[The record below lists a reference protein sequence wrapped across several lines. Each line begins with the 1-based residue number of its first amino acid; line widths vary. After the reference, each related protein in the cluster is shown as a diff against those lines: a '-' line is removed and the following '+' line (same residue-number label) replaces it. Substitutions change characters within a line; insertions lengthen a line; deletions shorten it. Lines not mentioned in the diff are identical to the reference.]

1 MDRTDRTDTTRRSP
15 KTIAAKVRPIT
26 TPPAQ
31 AQALSIYASA
41 LEAMQHGKFEK
52 AAQTFAKLGSDC
64 PPEVR
69 ERVRVYVAACERYLH
84 RAERTF
90 SSPEERYDYAISLIN
105 TGDYEEARDQLEAI
119 VRENNHADYAHY
131 GLAMLSSMTGQ
142 AEQCL
147 DHMSQAI
154 ALNPQCR
161 IQARSDGDFRQMTDD
176 PRFTE
181 LLYPEAI

>member
-1 MDRTDRTDTTRRSP
+1 METSRRTP
-15 KTIAAKVRPIT
+15 KTIAAKIRPLS
-26 TPPAQ
+26 PAPAQ
-31 AQALSIYASA
+31 AQALALYGSA
-41 LEAMQHGKFEK
+41 LEAMQQGKFEK

-64 PPEVR
+64 PPEIK
-69 ERVRVYVAACERYLH
+69 ERVRVYVTACERYLH
-84 RAERTF
+84 RSERTF
-90 SSPEERYDYAISLIN
+90 ASPEERYDYAISLIN

-119 VRENNHADYAHY
+119 VRNNDDADYAHY

-147 DHMSQAI
+147 DHLSHAI
-154 ALNPQCR
+154 TLNPQCR

>member
-1 MDRTDRTDTTRRSP
+1 MDRIDTTRRTP
-15 KTIAAKVRPIT
+15 RTIAAKLRPIT
-26 TPPAQ
+26 STAQ
-31 AQALSIYASA
+31 AQALAIYTSA
-41 LEAMQHGKFEK
+41 LEAMQEGKFEK
-52 AAQTFAKLGSDC
+52 AAQTFAKLDADC
-64 PPEVR
+64 PPEIR
-69 ERVRVYVAACERYLH
+69 ERVKVYVTACERYLQH
-84 RAERTF
+84 ADRTF
-90 SSPEERYDYAISLIN
+90 ASPEERYDYAISLIN

-119 VRENNHADYAHY
+119 VRVKEDADYAYY

-147 DHMSQAI
+147 EYMSQAI
-154 ALNPQCR
+154 ALNPHCR

>member
-1 MDRTDRTDTTRRSP
+1 MERIDTTRRTP

-26 TPPAQ
+26 NTAQ
-31 AQALSIYASA
+31 TQALAIYSSA
-41 LEAMQHGKFEK
+41 LEAMQQGKFEK
-52 AAQTFAKLGSDC
+52 AAQTFAQLASDC
-64 PPEVR
+64 PPEIR
-69 ERVRVYVAACERYLH
+69 ERVRVYVTACERYLH
-84 RAERTF
+84 RSERTF
-90 SSPEERYDYAISLIN
+90 ASPEERYDYAISLIN

-119 VRENNHADYAHY
+119 VRDNDNADYAHY

-147 DHMSQAI
+147 DHMSHAI
-154 ALNPQCR
+154 SLNPQCR
-161 IQARSDGDFRQMTDD
+161 IQARSDADFRQMTDD